1 MSSTDPIADFLT
13 RIRNAHH
20 AKHDRLDMP
29 SSKLRVELSRILLE
43 QGFISRY
50 EVLAGE
56 LNDTL
61 RVTLAYHE
69 DGEPAIQHLQRVSRG
84 GRRVYRGARD
94 LAPVLAGIGMEIIS
108 TSQGL
113 LTDQQ
118 ARERGI
124 GGEVLC
130 EVW

>member
-13 RIRNAHH
+13 RIRNAHQ
-20 AKHDRLDMP
+20 AKHDRLDAP
-29 SSKLRVELSRILLE
+29 ASKVRLELCRILKE
-43 QGFISRY
+43 QGFIVDY
-50 EVLAGE
+50 EVIDGSPL
-56 LNDTL
+56 DDI
-61 RVTLAYHE
+61 RVQLAYHD
-69 DGEPAIQHLQRVSRG
+69 DGEPAIQHMRRVSRG
-84 GRRVYRGARD
+84 GRRVYRGAKE
-94 LAPVLAGIGMEIIS
+94 LKPVLAGIGVEIIS

-130 EVW
+130 EIW

>member
-13 RIRNAHH
+13 RIRNAHQ
-20 AKHDRLDMP
+20 AKHDRLDAP
-29 SSKLRVELSRILLE
+29 ASKVRLELCRILKE
-43 QGFISRY
+43 QGFIVDY
-50 EVLAGE
+50 EVIDGSPL
-56 LNDTL
+56 DDI
-61 RVTLAYHE
+61 RVQLAYHD
-69 DGEPAIQHLQRVSRG
+69 DGEPAIQHMSRVSRG
-84 GRRVYRGARD
+84 GRRVYRGAKE
-94 LAPVLAGIGMEIIS
+94 LKPVLAGIGVEIIS

-130 EVW
+130 EIW

>member
-13 RIRNAHH
+13 RIRNAHQ
-20 AKHDRLDMP
+20 AKHDRVDLP
-29 SSKLRVELSRILLE
+29 SSKLRLELCRILKE
-43 QGFISRY
+43 QDFISDY
-50 EVLAGE
+50 EVSPGSP
-56 LNDTL
+56 NDSI

-84 GRRVYRGARD
+84 GRRVYRGTKE
-94 LAPVLAGIGMEIIS
+94 LKPVLAGIGMEIIS

-118 ARERGI
+118 ARERGV

>member
-13 RIRNAHH
+13 RIRNAHQ
-20 AKHDRLDMP
+20 AKHDRVDLP
-29 SSKLRVELSRILLE
+29 SSKLRLELCRILKE
-43 QGFISRY
+43 QEFISDY
-50 EVLAGE
+50 EVASGSP
-56 LNDTL
+56 NDSI
-61 RVTLAYHE
+61 RVTLAYHA
-69 DGEPAIQHLQRVSRG
+69 DGEPAIRHLQRVSRG
-84 GRRVYRGARD
+84 GRRVYRGTKE
-94 LAPVLAGIGMEIIS
+94 LKPVLAGIGIEIIS

-118 ARERGI
+118 ARERGV

>member
-13 RIRNAHH
+13 RIRNAHQ
-20 AKHDRLDMP
+20 AKHDRLDAP
-29 SSKLRVELSRILLE
+29 SSKVRLELCRILKE
-43 QGFISRY
+43 QGFIGDY
-50 EVLAGE
+50 EVIDGE
-56 LNDTL
+56 PVADV
-61 RVTLAYHE
+61 RVTLAYHD
-69 DGEPAIQHLQRVSRG
+69 DGEPAIQHMRRVSRG
-84 GRRVYRGARD
+84 GRRVYRGAKE
-94 LAPVLAGIGMEIIS
+94 LKPVLAGIGVEIIS

-130 EVW
+130 EIW

>member
-13 RIRNAHH
+13 RIRNAHQ
-20 AKHDRLDMP
+20 AKHDRVDIP
-29 SSKLRVELSRILLE
+29 SSKLRLELCRILKE
-43 QGFISRY
+43 QEFISDYDVTPGTPSDGIRI
-50 EVLAGE
+50 
-56 LNDTL
+56 
-61 RVTLAYHE
+61 TLAYHQ

-84 GRRVYRGARD
+84 GRRVYRGTKE
-94 LAPVLAGIGMEIIS
+94 LKPVLAGIGIEIIS

-118 ARERGI
+118 ARERGV